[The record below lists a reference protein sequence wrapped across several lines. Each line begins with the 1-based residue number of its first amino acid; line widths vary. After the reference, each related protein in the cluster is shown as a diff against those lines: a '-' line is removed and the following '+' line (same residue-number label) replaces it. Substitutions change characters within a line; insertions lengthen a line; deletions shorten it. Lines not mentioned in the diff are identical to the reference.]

1 MDIMDFLISLGQGS
15 RDEQSAEKIEQVY
28 GVRLKDDIKQVLSKK
43 PEGIF
48 FASDDILRLL
58 SCEEIID
65 ASRNMNV
72 DFVGLKL
79 IPIMDT
85 GDNDYIVYDIEKRSW
100 CKFNIVDNTKFKQR
114 KSLKEFFPK

>member
-1 MDIMDFLISLGQGS
+1 MDIIDFLNTLGQDS
-15 RDEQSAEKIEQVY
+15 RDEHSAEKIEQVY
-28 GVRLKDDIKQVLSKK
+28 GVRLEDDIKRVLSKK
-43 PEGIF
+43 PAGVF
-48 FASDDILRLL
+48 FESDDILRLL

-65 ASRNMNV
+65 ASHDMNV

-114 KSLKEFFPK
+114 KSLKEFFLK